1 MANGIVT
8 RLVRL
13 FKAHTHD
20 AIDAIEDPS
29 AVARQVVRDMDSE
42 IEKCQ
47 KVAVSVGT
55 DRNVMVR
62 LLEDTRKEAETWNA
76 KAAKAFKSGQEDLA
90 KKALS
95 YAVQAEKRQA
105 GLEKSLSLLNPKL
118 DDLKA
123 RIEALQRRRQD
134 TEHQLALLD
143 ARSKM
148 SQATSKVV
156 RALADIG
163 FNDSNSTSD
172 IERRVG
178 RQEAEADAL
187 NEMLSPCDDNEEI
200 SVLVSSR
207 LESIKRNESA

>member
-1 MANGIVT
+1 M
-8 RLVRL
+8 VRL

-76 KAAKAFKSGQEDLA
+76 KAAKALKSGQEDLA

-95 YAVQAEKRQA
+95 YAVQAERRQA
-105 GLEKSLSLLNPKL
+105 GLEKSLSFLNPKL

-156 RALADIG
+156 RVLADIG
-163 FNDSNSTSD
+163 FNDSHSTSD

-200 SVLVSSR
+200 SALVSSR
-207 LESIKRNESA
+207 LESMKRNESA